1 MKIIYTLLGVVLV
14 FATSCLST
22 KISAS
27 WKDPDYT
34 GKKFEKI
41 LVWGLSDDISAR
53 ATVEDEVAY
62 FLNLEKIASVS
73 GSDIAPPNR
82 KALPHDIEESKAVL
96 NKNGFDGVLTMGLID
111 KKEETRYVEGSG
123 YYQPMAYGYYGSFYS
138 YYPYMYGNVYQPGH
152 YATSEHIYIETNL
165 WDVETGKLVWSA
177 QTETVDPSSIENF
190 ANSYARDIVGELI
203 KKGIRDSHLGTY

>member
-1 MKIIYTLLGVVLV
+1 MKIVYSLLALV
-14 FATSCLST
+14 IASSCSST

-27 WKDPDYT
+27 WQSPDYT
-34 GKKFEKI
+34 SKKFNKI
-41 LVWGLSDDISAR
+41 LVWGLSDNISAR

-62 FLNLEKIASVS
+62 FLNLKKITSVS

-82 KALPHDIEESKAVL
+82 KALPHDIDESKAIL
-96 NKNGFDGVLTMGLID
+96 DKNGFDGVLTMGLID
-111 KKEETRYVEGSG
+111 KKEKTRYVQGSG

-152 YATSEHIYIETNL
+152 YATSEYIYIETNL

-190 ANSYARDIVGELI
+190 ANSYARDMVGELI
-203 KKGIRDSHLGTY
+203 RRGVIIPNE

>member
-1 MKIIYTLLGVVLV
+1 MKIIYTLIGAVLV

-34 GKKFEKI
+34 GKKFDKI
-41 LVWGLSDDISAR
+41 LVWGLSDNVSAR

-96 NKNGFDGVLTMGLID
+96 EKNGFDGVLTMGLID
-111 KKEETRYVEGSG
+111 KKEKTRYVEGSG
-123 YYQPMAYGYYGSFYS
+123 HYQPMAYGYYGSFYS

-152 YATSEHIYIETNL
+152 YESTQYVYIETNL

-177 QTETVDPSSIENF
+177 QTETIDPSSIENF
-190 ANSYARDIVGELI
+190 ANSYARDVVGELI
-203 KKGIRDSHLGTY
+203 KKGIILPNK